1 MGLALR
7 LRPRVRVGG
16 RNAARLVASSRRR
29 LWKLSSS
36 SKGSLFLRAALTTA
50 AHQPPAPSDTWS
62 GFEFGFEFGFGF
74 GFGLGFGFG
83 FGCRSG
89 FR

>member
-1 MGLALR
+1 
-7 LRPRVRVGG
+7 
-16 RNAARLVASSRRR
+16 

-50 AHQPPAPSDTWS
+50 AHQPPAPSDTWL
-62 GFEFGFEFGFGF
+62 GFGLGLGLGFGFGFGF

-83 FGCRSG
+83 FR
-89 FR
+89 